1 MPNKEDGIIE
11 VISAPVTRG
20 FLFVGG
26 WVDLMNY
33 ERYNMQDK
41 LIGFFGLM
49 ILMIGAIA
57 YALFVEGAAGSF
69 LNFTSIPSFLFVI
82 AFGGLTYIKKD
93 KYKFHKLG
101 SVLKK
106 DLILGGWM
114 GFIVGLILLLA
125 ATPEGLR
132 NNWEGGISA
141 YGANSPLWIYAWKP
155 C

>member
-1 MPNKEDGIIE
+1 MKDKII
-11 VISAPVTRG
+11 G
-20 FLFVGG
+20 FL
-26 WVDLMNY
+26 
-33 ERYNMQDK
+33 
-41 LIGFFGLM
+41 GLNVF
-49 ILMIGAIA
+49 MIGAIA
-57 YALFVEGAAGSF
+57 YAIYIENAAGNF
-69 LNFTSIPSFLFVI
+69 RDFTSIPSFLIVI

-141 YGANSPLWIYAWKP
+141 MALTVLYGYMLGNLVEAFWLKKD
-155 C
+155 